1 MSLIISSIRHS
12 LTLLPV
18 LLVTVMALPALAM
31 PMSLSPNLQVVLL
44 AKILMY
50 EKNYRK
56 SGSVSV
62 YVVDAPKVAEAF
74 NKLIGETSGH
84 IEISAVASGHELP
97 EKKYDLVY
105 INDLQHVEAAM
116 KYAQKHRSVLVTGK
130 KSLVQK
136 GVTLGTSA
144 ENGRP
149 RFYLN
154 LTSSFSADLDW
165 EPKILAIVG
174 TFR

>member
-1 MSLIISSIRHS
+1 MMTLVMMLSIGAHAAPS
-12 LTLLPV
+12 
-18 LLVTVMALPALAM
+18 
-31 PMSLSPNLQVVLL
+31 MSLSPNLQVVLL

-50 EKNYRK
+50 EKNYRR

-62 YVVDAPKVAEAF
+62 YVVDAPEVAEAF
-74 NKLIGETSGH
+74 TKLIGETTGH
-84 IEISAVASGHELP
+84 IDINAVDSGSTLP
-97 EKKYDLVY
+97 DKKYDLIY
-105 INDLQHVEAAM
+105 INDQRYVEQAKIYAD
-116 KYAQKHRSVLVTGK
+116 KYRSVLVTGK

-136 GVTLGTSA
+136 GITLGTSA
-144 ENGRP
+144 EKGRP